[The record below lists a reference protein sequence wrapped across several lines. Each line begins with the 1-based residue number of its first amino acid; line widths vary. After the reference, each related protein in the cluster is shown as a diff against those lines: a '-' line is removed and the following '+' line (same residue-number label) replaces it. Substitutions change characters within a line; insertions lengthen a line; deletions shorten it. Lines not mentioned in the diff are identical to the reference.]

1 MSTFNKY
8 ELTFDDGIH
17 YLFRELKELGKLPY
31 TTADW
36 ILVNNLGIEDV
47 DRRDSILAELENA
60 SGVKKRN
67 GVYILIEEKKRN
79 TVHK

>member
-1 MSTFNKY
+1 M
-8 ELTFDDGIH
+8 
-17 YLFRELKELGKLPY
+17 
-31 TTADW
+31 
-36 ILVNNLGIEDV
+36 NNLGIEDV